1 MNSAREI
8 GKKIAD
14 ACRLAT
20 EPLAVY
26 GSDNIPEGAVHLSVI
41 DRCIAAAMVK
51 MATGKGHSAF
61 YLGGDAK
68 TGCCPG
74 GLSHTGY
81 IERPS
86 AISFFV
92 STGNPG
98 IKDAPAEYL
107 KASPDL
113 VDRCFAAEGKIT
125 PPGKYLVVQTCAT
138 VPDSLSTVKAISCFG
153 TAEQIRNLS
162 ALIHFDR
169 ADPFSP
175 VIVPWGPACA
185 TIVSYPAGI
194 ATRAPAESAF
204 VGPQDP
210 TINRALPPDLMAIGL
225 PIAVAGR
232 VADNIDRSFITKRP
246 AVAFPDRGE
255 VDEKKR

>member
-1 MNSAREI
+1 MDSVRMI
-8 GKKIAD
+8 GKKIAN

-26 GSDNIPEGAVHLSVI
+26 GSDNIPKGAVHLPVI

-51 MATGKGHSAF
+51 MATGKGFSAF
-61 YLGGDAK
+61 YLGGEAK
-68 TGCCPG
+68 SRCCPG

-81 IERPS
+81 IERPP
-86 AISFFV
+86 AIRFFV

-113 VDRCFAAEGKIT
+113 VDQCFAAEGKIT
-125 PPGKYLVVQTCAT
+125 PPGKYLVVQTCAS

-153 TAEQIRNLS
+153 TTEQIRNLS
-162 ALIHFDR
+162 ALVHFDR

-175 VIVPWGPACA
+175 VIMPWGPACA
-185 TIVSYPAGI
+185 TIVTYPAGI
-194 ATRAPAESAF
+194 AEHAPAESAF
-204 VGPQDP
+204 IGPQDP

-232 VADNIDRSFITKRP
+232 VAENIDRSFITKRP